1 MEAGGTGSAKA
12 LRLPRETCHVQGT
25 ARKSVRLEM
34 VEQGGEKQA
43 RITQGYI
50 CLQRAFALLLHA
62 MRSPWRNGMPC
73 SVF

>member
-1 MEAGGTGSAKA
+1 MRLEAG
-12 LRLPRETCHVQGT
+12 
-25 ARKSVRLEM
+25 
-34 VEQGGEKQA
+34 EQGGEKQA

-50 CLQRAFALLLHA
+50 CLQRAFALLLRA